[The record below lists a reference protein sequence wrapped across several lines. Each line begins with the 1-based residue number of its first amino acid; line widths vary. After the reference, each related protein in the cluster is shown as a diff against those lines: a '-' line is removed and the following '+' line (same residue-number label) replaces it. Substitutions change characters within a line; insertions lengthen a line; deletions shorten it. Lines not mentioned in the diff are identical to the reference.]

1 MEMDSEEKIRAFL
14 ALPLAEAFEVSVRP
28 LMGKLKAQFPEVKWV
43 DPSQIHLTLHFFGDI
58 GLRGVEKISRVIPP
72 LVQTAKP
79 VHLLLRGV
87 GGFPNYSQPR
97 IIWAG
102 IEGEVEPLALFHS
115 KLESEL
121 KQAGFICE
129 KRDFKPHLTLGR
141 VREGKKAAPVKNI
154 LLGPTDPKQVS
165 EIILYKSILTPAG
178 PQYEKLQTFPL
189 SAA

>member
-58 GLRGVEKISRVIPP
+58 HLREVEKISRAVSP

-79 VHLLLRGV
+79 AQLLLRGV
-87 GGFPNYSQPR
+87 GAFPNGSQPR

-102 IEGEVEPLALFHS
+102 IEGEVEALALFHL
-115 KLESEL
+115 KLESGL
-121 KQAGFICE
+121 KQAGFRGE
-129 KRDFKPHLTLGR
+129 KRSFKPHLTLGR
-141 VREGKKAAPVKNI
+141 VREGGKPPLLKNI
-154 LLGPTDPKQVS
+154 ELGPTEVKQIS
-165 EIILYKSILTPAG
+165 EIILYQSILSPAG
-178 PQYEKLQTFPL
+178 PHYETLQTFPL